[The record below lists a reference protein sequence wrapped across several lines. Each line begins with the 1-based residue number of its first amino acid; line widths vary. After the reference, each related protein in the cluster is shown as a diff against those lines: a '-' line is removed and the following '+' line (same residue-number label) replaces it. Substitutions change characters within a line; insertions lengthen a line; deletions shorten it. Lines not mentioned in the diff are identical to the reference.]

1 MVDLDTEIKPLN
13 NAPNGL
19 CKENLDNFQQ
29 FIKIAEG
36 ASDNARKLLIS
47 KCKKSLK
54 FLLYYF
60 GAKCIPTFL
69 YFLKSFCTLYFN
81 CRNIF

>member
-36 ASDNARKLLIS
+36 ASDNAR
-47 KCKKSLK
+47 
-54 FLLYYF
+54 
-60 GAKCIPTFL
+60 
-69 YFLKSFCTLYFN
+69 N
-81 CRNIF
+81 V

>member
-47 KCKKSLK
+47 KCKK
-54 FLLYYF
+54 
-60 GAKCIPTFL
+60 IT
-69 YFLKSFCTLYFN
+69 
-81 CRNIF
+81 